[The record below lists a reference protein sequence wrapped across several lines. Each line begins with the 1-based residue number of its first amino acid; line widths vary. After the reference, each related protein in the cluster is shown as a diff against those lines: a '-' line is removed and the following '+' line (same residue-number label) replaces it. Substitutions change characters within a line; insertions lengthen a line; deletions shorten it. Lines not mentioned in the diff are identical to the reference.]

1 MADAIRSIP
10 ECADSLSIPNEP
22 VRMPVISLRA
32 VTAPAARTEKTAA
45 ERLACGA
52 PDCGGVAVL
61 SVVAVGIAAMAPMLQ
76 LGRRHCIARHRVEL
90 SLKQLGVRGSQMDGV
105 VLPAFESHGH
115 VPYEGSRSAPGATED
130 VVVARWNVR
139 MDRSRA
145 VGIEGGGADEVW
157 LHLLRRGRAA
167 GWRRTIADISR
178 ERLAGSRAV
187 GNGCAFP
194 AQRVVITVGHQLY
207 HCSGE

>member
-76 LGRRHCIARHRVEL
+76 LGRRHCIARHRWSYHLSSSAFVAVRWMEL
-90 SLKQLGVRGSQMDGV
+90 FC
-105 VLPAFESHGH
+105 P
-115 VPYEGSRSAPGATED
+115 
-130 VVVARWNVR
+130 
-139 MDRSRA
+139 
-145 VGIEGGGADEVW
+145 
-157 LHLLRRGRAA
+157 LLRVTGMSHTRAPVVP
-167 GWRRTIADISR
+167 
-178 ERLAGSRAV
+178 RAL
-187 GNGCAFP
+187 
-194 AQRVVITVGHQLY
+194 QRM
-207 HCSGE
+207 